1 MAASVHGWLWDT
13 APAVRILVVL
23 PTAQGVY
30 PAEAEQRRID
40 RVRSYSTASTQV
52 EVGFPT
58 ERSAFAPMSRGGEA
72 NALDL
77 AHNHLRIAD
86 RMIAAEKDGY
96 DACVP
101 FGMIDFGVE
110 IARSRCTIPIIGQ
123 TQAAYAMAVT
133 MANHWGVISYRSG
146 GHSMMRRQAHAY
158 GFDPYVVGWGAAEM
172 SNADMPSRRVEL
184 FERFVSE
191 GKRLVSLGAEGIV
204 CHGMSMAPIEYS
216 ADEYADAIGVP
227 VLEGLGC
234 GIAMAEAWVR
244 IGARYSHIRHPHE
257 QRSSVSG

>member
-1 MAASVHGWLWDT
+1 M
-13 APAVRILVVL
+13 RILVVL
-23 PTAQGVY
+23 PTAKGVY

-40 RVRSYSTASTQV
+40 RVVSYSTASTTV
-52 EVGFPT
+52 EVGFPA
-58 ERSAFAPMSRGGEA
+58 ERSGFSPMSRGGEA
-72 NALDL
+72 NAYDL
-77 AHNHLRIAD
+77 AQNHMRIAE
-86 RMIAAEKDGY
+86 RLIAGEAEGY

-110 IARSRCTIPIIGQ
+110 IARSRCRIPIIGQ
-123 TQAAYAMAVT
+123 TQAAYAIAAT
-133 MANHWGVISYRSG
+133 MANHWGIISYRSG

-158 GFDPYVVGWGAAEM
+158 GFDPFIVGWGAAEM
-172 SNADMPSRRVEL
+172 SNADMPSRRNEL

-204 CHGMSMAPIEYS
+204 CHGMSMSPIEYS

-244 IGARYSHIRHPHE
+244 IGARYSHIRHPHGE
-257 QRSSVSG
+257 RDAAS